1 VYAEMTRKR
10 ASSLPTPRNK
20 KPVVWLVHAN
30 EAAGAACAKEL
41 AGFGYRSVQR
51 CWSSPEIT
59 RAKADPPAAV
69 LIDLSRI
76 PSVGRDVAIA
86 MRSHRA
92 LLTVPFLL
100 VDGAP
105 EVVANLRKFLPDAV
119 VSEGRRI
126 KTSLAGVLKRQPPGA
141 RLLSVFAAYESA
153 PLAKK
158 LGIKTG
164 SVVAVRDAPRGLKA
178 KLGELP
184 AGARLIAHGK
194 APRDLTM
201 WFVHSRDVL
210 VGEISAMKQHGGSG
224 SLWILW
230 NKNASSDAELKLTQ
244 PIVRKAGLSAGLV
257 DFKITR
263 VDDDWAGL
271 RFTVRKK

>member
-1 VYAEMTRKR
+1 M
-10 ASSLPTPRNK
+10 
-20 KPVVWLVHAN
+20 WLVHADD
-30 EAAGAACAKEL
+30 AAGASCAKDL
-41 AGFGYRSVQR
+41 AAVGYRVVR
-51 CWSSPEIT
+51 RRWSSPEIG
-59 RAKADPPAAV
+59 RAKVNLPGAV
-69 LIDLSRI
+69 LIDLSRT

-92 LLTVPFLL
+92 LLAVPFLL

-119 VSEGRRI
+119 GTDKRRI
-126 KTSLAGVLKRQPPGA
+126 KTSLAGVLKKQPHGA

-158 LGIKTG
+158 LGIKAG
-164 SVVAVRDAPRGLKA
+164 SVVAIRDAPRGVRA

-184 AGARLIAHGK
+184 AGAKLIVHGK
-194 APRDLTM
+194 ARRDLTM
-201 WFVHSRDVL
+201 WFVHSHDVL
-210 VGEISAMKQHGGSG
+210 AAEMPAMRQHASSG
-224 SLWILW
+224 ALWILW
-230 NKNASSDAELKLTQ
+230 NKNASTHAQARVTQLT
-244 PIVRKAGLSAGLV
+244 VRKAGLDAGLV

-271 RFTVRKK
+271 RFTLRKS

>member
-1 VYAEMTRKR
+1 MPV
-10 ASSLPTPRNK
+10 PRNK
-20 KPVVWLVHAN
+20 KPVVWVVHAN
-30 EAAGAACAKEL
+30 HAAGAACAKEL
-41 AGFGYRSVQR
+41 AGLGYRAVWRQ
-51 CWSSPEIT
+51 WSSPEIG
-59 RAKADPPAAV
+59 RAKVDPPAAV
-69 LIDLSRI
+69 LIDLSRT

-92 LLTVPFLL
+92 LLAVPFLL
-100 VDGAP
+100 VDGTR

-119 VSEGRRI
+119 VSDSRRL
-126 KTSLAGVLKRQPPGA
+126 KTSLAGILKRQPRGA

-158 LGIKTG
+158 LGIRTD
-164 SVVAVRDAPRGLKA
+164 SIVAVRDAPRGLKA

-184 AGARLIAHGK
+184 AGAQLKAHDR

-201 WFVHSRDVL
+201 WFVHSHDVL
-210 VGEISAMKQHGGSG
+210 VGEMTAMRRHASSG
-224 SLWILW
+224 ALWILW
-230 NKNASSDAELKLTQ
+230 NKNASTDADIRLTQ
-244 PIVRKAGLSAGLV
+244 LTVRRAGLDAGLV

-271 RFTVRKK
+271 RFTVRKP